1 MAASKLVFQKIQEA
15 AKLHGR
21 NFASGFG
28 AECPGGAPYERTGA
42 HERGR

>member
-1 MAASKLVFQKIQEA
+1 MAASKLVFQKIQEG

-28 AECPGGAPYERTGA
+28 AEYPGAAPYERTGPYD
-42 HERGR
+42 RGR